1 MNKSKKNT
9 IIKYLLLLSILVGY
23 FGFIS
28 FKYGLQDGFQISLLS
43 WSFFVLCTPIADA
56 GFLID
61 FPIRLLTEIHM
72 VIVEAGVWTF
82 AILLNFFSNTFN
94 PELYQ
99 KTDLLKIFQ
108 KVLQNP
114 TPYWLIIFLSAIGTF
129 ISIYFGD
136 EIYEKLSHKDLGVF
150 KSKNLLKFGAMAL
163 VVGVTLVLY
172 DFLLKDLG
180 VNLPI

>member
-9 IIKYLLLLSILVGY
+9 IIKYLLLLAIIIGY

-28 FKYGLQDGFQISLLS
+28 LKYGLQDGFLISLLS

-61 FPIRLLTEIHM
+61 FPIRLVTEIHM
-72 VIVEAGVWTF
+72 ILVETGVWVF
-82 AILLNFFSNTFN
+82 AIGLNFFTNLFN
-94 PELYQ
+94 PELYN
-99 KTDLLKIFQ
+99 KTDLLKLFKQ
-108 KVLQNP
+108 VLQAPN
-114 TPYWLIIFLSAIGTF
+114 PYWLIIFLSAIGTF

-136 EIYEKLSHKDLGVF
+136 EVYDKLQHTNKLHPKHRSIF
-150 KSKNLLKFGAMAL
+150 KFGAMFL
-163 VVGVTLVLY
+163 VIASTIILY
-172 DFLLKDLG
+172 DYLLKGLG